1 MPVLELEEDGYAK
14 HTLEAC
20 ITDVRNARK
29 GRRNETLL
37 KAATQLGHLTG
48 ASRLD
53 RSTVEARLL
62 DAALSIGEERPKSLD
77 TIKRSLDFGETEPLH
92 RQAKKSAAEYVYT
105 DEAGASLFKVI
116 KSPDKRFTQKRFENG
131 EWVYKLLPDTRRTLY
146 HLPRVIAGVAKDE
159 PIYIVEGEKDVATLE
174 ERGLYATT
182 SPHGAGK
189 WRDEYS
195 TFLRGAVAV
204 IIPDYDAPGLEH
216 GLTVLR
222 SLHRHDCSAVVAL
235 PAEEGMDAT
244 DHLESGRTIEQLE
257 VLDEDALERRIAEMK
272 TQQQSGIMSHAEL
285 MRMEIPEQ
293 SWVVDDLVAPG
304 VTLLFSVPKGRKS
317 FLCLDLAISVSTGRP
332 MFDKYPVRQ
341 GNVLYLALEDS
352 ALRLRSRSEKVLAGL
367 PPGSLDLFPV
377 DSGQWGALDEDG
389 AERIL
394 DWIKSVKDPRLVI
407 IDVFEKV
414 RGSRKGDSVYGTDY
428 EAIRPLGEIAA
439 ETGVAVIVVHHTS
452 KAMFN
457 VDDPMSAASGS
468 NGLRGSVDNLIF
480 LRKKG
485 DNGSLVLEGRDL
497 NPNEIPLDWDQPNLR
512 WRVSALDPE
521 HAEFGVIVDVLD
533 RFQVLSKSRLQAEM
547 RMPLSESNALIER
560 MLNRGLLRWDQH
572 EKHYYLPPTP
582 KSDQQSDTPDQ
593 EQESTFF

>member
-1 MPVLELEEDGYAK
+1 MPVLELEEDGYAL
-14 HTLEAC
+14 HTLESC

-29 GRRNETLL
+29 GRRNETLRNV
-37 KAATQLGHLTG
+37 ATQLGHLTG

-53 RSTVEARLL
+53 RLSVEARLL
-62 DAALSIGEERPKSLD
+62 DAALAIGEERPKSIE
-77 TIKRSLDFGETEPLH
+77 TIKRCMDFGETDPLH
-92 RQAKKSAAEYVYT
+92 RQAKKSAQEYIYT
-105 DEAGASLFKVI
+105 DEQGAPLFKVI

-146 HLPRVIAGVAKDE
+146 RLPRIIAGVAKDE
-159 PIYIVEGEKDVATLE
+159 PIYIVEGERDVATLE

-195 TFLRGAVAV
+195 NFLRGGVAV

-216 GLTVLR
+216 ALMVLR
-222 SLHRHDCSAVVAL
+222 SLQRHECSAVVAL
-235 PAEEGMDAT
+235 PAEEGMDVT
-244 DHLESGRTIEQLE
+244 DHLESGRTIEQLD
-257 VLDEDALERRIAEMK
+257 VLDEAALERRYADLK
-272 TQQQSGIMSHAEL
+272 TQQQGGIMSHAEL

-293 SWVVDDLVAPG
+293 QWVVDDLVAPG

-332 MFDKYPVRQ
+332 MFDKYPVKQ
-341 GNVLYLALEDS
+341 GSVLYLALEDS
-352 ALRLRSRSEKVLAGL
+352 ALRLRARSEKVLAGL
-367 PPGSLDLFPV
+367 PPGSLWLFPV

-389 AERIL
+389 SERIV
-394 DWIKSVKDPRLVI
+394 DWIKSVRDPRLVI

-497 NPNEIPLDWDQPNLR
+497 NPNEIPLEWDQPNLR

-547 RMPLSESNALIER
+547 RMPLGESNALIER
-560 MLNRGLLRWDQH
+560 MLNRGLLRWDPH
-572 EKHYYLPPTP
+572 ERQYHLPPTL
-582 KSDQQSDTPDQ
+582 KSDQQSDSP
-593 EQESTFF
+593 EHEPESTFF